1 MRRNI
6 FILVFSVLLL
16 SFLNNK
22 SNFLP
27 STKITEIIYV
37 NYSSDFNTDFSF
49 FDFVSNFF
57 NQYISNSN
65 LSNNI
70 DSTTITLISDQMSDD
85 SEIIEDSES
94 INQTTFRVQL
104 GAFKKPLSEQGFDG
118 IDQLISFVGED
129 RLIRYLAGYFNNY
142 E

>member
-27 STKITEIIYV
+27 STKTTEISYV
-37 NYSSDFNTDFSF
+37 NSSSDFNTDFSF
-49 FDFVSNFF
+49 FDLVTNFF
-57 NQYISNSN
+57 NQYISNYY
-65 LSNNI
+65 LSNII
-70 DSTTITLISDQMSDD
+70 DSTTITLTSDQNSDN

-104 GAFKKPLSEQGFDG
+104 GAFKKPLSKQNFDG
-118 IDQLISFVGED
+118 IDQL
-129 RLIRYLAGYFNNY
+129 
-142 E
+142 